1 MKIESHGLKNDV
13 MLNIPLACFSRSVG
27 SLNSKKVGLMKVLRP
42 RLDMAWKD
50 LSLTL
55 AKSSD
60 LTELNRHGTR
70 QRISR
75 FVLSMLVA
83 CIAVNVV
90 QAQGVYK
97 WTDAQ
102 GKVHYGDKQVAP
114 QKSQKIAETEVKVET
129 PRVKPGDKENPVVE
143 VQAFGNVSAERIKKC
158 MGFANEIARIDGSK
172 DTIKSMNRVSNL
184 HDKIRMTCSYTGF
197 DCLIDDAR
205 PEKNRCSPFVW
216 NGRGVLVRG
225 RINGAQFETSPGR

>member
-1 MKIESHGLKNDV
+1 MKIESNGLKYDV
-13 MLNIPLACFSRSVG
+13 MLTPLACFLTSVG
-27 SLNSKKVGLMKVLRP
+27 SLNSKKVSLMKVLEH

-50 LSLTL
+50 LSPTL
-55 AKSSD
+55 AKSFN
-60 LTELNRHGTR
+60 LTELNRQGTR

-75 FVLSMLVA
+75 VVLSMLIVFS
-83 CIAVNVV
+83 AVNVV
-90 QAQGVYK
+90 QAQGIYK

-114 QKSQKIAETEVKVET
+114 QKSQKIAETEVKVEA
-129 PRVKPGDKENPVVE
+129 PRAKPGDKENPVAE

-158 MGFANEIARIDGSK
+158 IGFASEIARIDGSK
-172 DTIKSMNRVSNL
+172 DTIKSMSRISNL

-205 PEKNRCSPFVW
+205 PEENRCSPFVW

-225 RINGAQFETSPGR
+225 KINGAQFETSPGR